1 VAALPQERLKALLET
16 AETYQLDA
24 LVEVHTL
31 AELDRALETDARIIG
46 INNRNLGTFEVDL
59 GVTEKLSE
67 EVPKE
72 IVLVSE
78 SGIRTAEDLAR
89 IKACGVDAVLIG
101 EALMRGQSGLL
112 GR

>member
-1 VAALPQERLKALLET
+1 
-16 AETYQLDA
+16 
-24 LVEVHTL
+24 L
-31 AELDRALETDARIIG
+31 A
-46 INNRNLGTFEVDL
+46 
-59 GVTEKLSE
+59 VTEKLSE

-101 EALMRGQSGLL
+101 EALMRAQSGTIDLPTARN
-112 GR
+112 GRKPGTD